1 MDPTVIL
8 SISVV
13 GLGLVAIAAWIVTGS
28 FLSFLIIVA
37 VAALVFY
44 ILNTLGIFK
53 VDVSNGGLDV
63 QFHENSPSPNSKP
76 VEPQISF
83 NPIET
88 KEVFHIDGEY
98 VYSDAAAVCSAYK
111 AELASF
117 DQLMDA
123 FSKGAEWCSYGW
135 SVGGM
140 ALYPTQ
146 QSTWNALQQ
155 EPSETKRTACG
166 HPGVNGGYFDAKL
179 KFGVNCFGPKPPN
192 RGTTFPVPL
201 PGTDSKSF
209 DAMVDRFKKSLNST
223 LLSPFNRTKWSGTLV
238 TAATGKAVES
248 DLTYGENVVGQA
260 GMTAYN
266 DVGSMGK
273 RLYNDI

>member
-37 VAALVFY
+37 VAALIFY

-111 AELASF
+111 SELASF

-155 EPSETKRTACG
+155 EPDDKKTSCG
-166 HPGVNGGYFDAKL
+166 HPGVNGGYFDPKL
-179 KFGVNCFGPKPPN
+179 KFGVNCFGIKPVSK
-192 RGTTFPVPL
+192 GTRYSQSVN
-201 PGTDSKSF
+201 TDFDQAVSKFKSMI
-209 DAMVDRFKKSLNST
+209 DTMVI
-223 LLSPFNRTKWSGTLV
+223 SPFNKQVWSQ
-238 TAATGKAVES
+238 TG
-248 DLTYGENVVGQA
+248 DLKFQSQKNEMPNL
-260 GMTAYN
+260 N
-266 DVGSMGK
+266 K
-273 RLYNDI
+273 E